1 MSEIT
6 GLIVVLKTLSVALGG
21 LITYF
26 AYRAYRRTD
35 ARPLRCLSIGF
46 AVITLGAMLGG
57 FIDQLLVMTREWA
70 LVMESSLAV
79 VGFAVILYS
88 LYVE

>member
-6 GLIVVLKTLSVALGG
+6 GLIVVLKSITVVLGG

-26 AYRAYRRTD
+26 AYRAYRRTN

-46 AVITLGAMLGG
+46 ATITFGAMLAG
-57 FIDQLLVMTREWA
+57 FIDQLLAMTREWA
-70 LVMESSLAV
+70 LAMESGLAV
-79 VGFAVILYS
+79 VGFAIILYS

>member
-1 MSEIT
+1 MTEIT
-6 GLIVVLKTLSVALGG
+6 GLILVLKSLTVVLGG

-26 AYRAYRRTD
+26 AYRAYRRTN

-46 AVITLGAMLGG
+46 ATITVGSMLGG
-57 FIDQLLVMTREWA
+57 IIDQMLNLTREWA
-70 LVMESSLAV
+70 IVMESLLAV

-88 LYVE
+88 LYIE

>member
-6 GLIVVLKTLSVALGG
+6 GLVVVLKSITVVLGG
-21 LITYF
+21 LITLF
-26 AYRAYRRTD
+26 AYRAYRRTN
-35 ARPLRCLSIGF
+35 AIPLRWLSIGF
-46 AVITLGAMLGG
+46 ATITLGAMLGG

-88 LYVE
+88 LYVK

>member
-1 MSEIT
+1 MTEIT
-6 GLIVVLKTLSVALGG
+6 GLIVVLKTLSVTLGG

-46 AVITLGAMLGG
+46 AIITLGAMLGG
-57 FIDQLLVMTREWA
+57 IIDQLLVTTREWA
-70 LVMESSLAV
+70 LVIESLLAV

-88 LYVE
+88 LYID

>member
-6 GLIVVLKTLSVALGG
+6 GLIVVLKTLSVTLGG

-46 AVITLGAMLGG
+46 AIITFGALLGG
-57 FIDQLLVMTREWA
+57 IIDQLLFLTREWA
-70 LVMESSLAV
+70 IVGESSLAV

-88 LYVE
+88 LYVK

>member
-26 AYRAYRRTD
+26 AYRAYRRTG
-35 ARPLRCLSIGF
+35 ASALRWLSIGF
-46 AVITLGAMLGG
+46 AVITFGALLGG
-57 FIDQLLVMTREWA
+57 IIDQVLVTTREWA
-70 LVMESSLAV
+70 IVMESSLAV
-79 VGFAVILYS
+79 VGFAIILYS
-88 LYVE
+88 LYAE

>member
-6 GLIVVLKTLSVALGG
+6 GLVVVLKSITVVLGG
-21 LITYF
+21 LITFF
-26 AYRAYRRTD
+26 AYRAYRRTN
-35 ARPLRCLSIGF
+35 ATPLRWLSIGF
-46 AVITLGAMLGG
+46 ATITLGAMLGG
-57 FIDQLLVMTREWA
+57 FIDQLLRMTREWA

-88 LYVE
+88 LYAK

>member
-1 MSEIT
+1 MSEVT
-6 GLIVVLKTLSVALGG
+6 GLIVVLKTLSVTLGG

-26 AYRAYRRTD
+26 AYRAYRRTN

-46 AVITLGAMLGG
+46 ATITLGAMLGG
-57 FIDQLLVMTREWA
+57 IIDQLLVTTREWA
-70 LVMESSLAV
+70 IVMESALAV

-88 LYVE
+88 LYIE

>member
-26 AYRAYRRTD
+26 AFRAYRRTG
-35 ARPLRCLSIGF
+35 ARPLRWLSIGF
-46 AVITLGAMLGG
+46 AVITFGAMLGG
-57 FIDQLLVMTREWA
+57 IIDQLLVTTREWA
-70 LVMESSLAV
+70 IVMESLLAV
-79 VGFAVILYS
+79 VGFGIILYS
-88 LYVE
+88 LYAE